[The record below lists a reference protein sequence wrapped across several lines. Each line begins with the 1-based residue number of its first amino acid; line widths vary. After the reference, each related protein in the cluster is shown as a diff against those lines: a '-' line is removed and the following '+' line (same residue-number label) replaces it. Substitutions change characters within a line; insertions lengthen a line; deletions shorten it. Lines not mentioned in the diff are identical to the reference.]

1 MADMIK
7 VRSASDATVVVS
19 SPSTMVNKT
28 WPKRNSFHFIPREAL
43 LQTFYN
49 SCLEK
54 LVTKGLLIIE
64 DDEFLREV
72 GLIEEEK
79 KLVFELTEETM
90 KKCISVMPLWE
101 LEKTLEKLSDHQI
114 DDLTTYAIGHCDSL
128 KMDRIDLLNKASR
141 KNILKAIEL
150 HKASQED

>member
-49 SCLEK
+49 SCLER

-64 DDEFLREV
+64 DDDFLREV

-79 KLVFELTEETM
+79 KLVFELTEEIM

-114 DDLTTYAIGHCDSL
+114 DDLTTYAISHYDSL